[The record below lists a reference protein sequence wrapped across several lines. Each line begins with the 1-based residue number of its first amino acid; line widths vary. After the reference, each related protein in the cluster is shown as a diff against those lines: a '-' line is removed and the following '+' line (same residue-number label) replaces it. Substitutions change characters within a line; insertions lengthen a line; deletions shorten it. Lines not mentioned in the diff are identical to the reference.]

1 MPRNNVGKVSGFP
14 GDEIDSPFPHR
25 THRLE
30 SAMGEG
36 PPQLVI
42 KGTAVVHDTDGE
54 HVVIVIVVVIVVVV
68 VVIVIIVV
76 VLIGDGRDDGHDGL

>member
-1 MPRNNVGKVSGFP
+1 MSGSP
-14 GDEIDSPFPHR
+14 GDELVSPFPHR

-30 SAMGEG
+30 SAIGEG

-54 HVVIVIVVVIVVVV
+54 HVVIVVVVIIVVVV

-76 VLIGDGRDDGHDGL
+76 VLVGDGSDDGHDRLGGE